1 MNIKVRASLK
11 PLDTAK
17 HRGTLDGQSLSPSAG
32 LVVRTD
38 LVVRSWRAGD
48 RFQQAHAAREHK
60 VKELLNEIQ
69 APASQRSL
77 WPVIEADGQI
87 IWLYGARNPLL
98 QTAQGEEVVIEVAG
112 L

>member
-1 MNIKVRASLK
+1 
-11 PLDTAK
+11 
-17 HRGTLDGQSLSPSAG
+17 
-32 LVVRTD
+32 LVLRSD

-48 RFQQAHAAREHK
+48 RFRQAHAAREHK

-69 APASQRSL
+69 SPAEQRSL

-98 QTAQGEEVVIEVAG
+98 QTAQGEQVVIEVAG